1 MNQITKQI
9 PALFK
14 QTSKRIKRQKNIT
27 LTQAQLQSLVSLL
40 KEDLAVEQSI
50 LKDARKQ
57 ASIYWN
63 YCNPTDPTTKEYFY
77 TMNYFKEI
85 TKAQKQKI
93 AKLNKLQNT
102 LKKMR

>member
-1 MNQITKQI
+1 MNQTTKQI

-63 YCNPTDPTTKEYFY
+63 YCNPTDPTTNEYFY

>member
-1 MNQITKQI
+1 MNQTTKQI

-57 ASIYWN
+57 SSIYWN

>member
-1 MNQITKQI
+1 MQTTKQV

-14 QTSKRIKRQKNIT
+14 RTTKRQKQQKTTT
-27 LTQAQLQSLVSLL
+27 LTQAQVQSLVSIM
-40 KEDLAVEQSI
+40 KEAIRIEQMI

-57 ASIYWN
+57 ASTYWN

-77 TMNYFKEI
+77 SMNYLKDIAKEG
-85 TKAQKQKI
+85 KEKI

>member
-1 MNQITKQI
+1 MTTKQV

-14 QTSKRIKRQKNIT
+14 RTTKRVKQQKTTT
-27 LTQAQLQSLVSLL
+27 LTQAQVQIMVSLL
-40 KEDLAVEQSI
+40 KANIQIEHCI

-85 TKAQKQKI
+85 TKAQKLKI